1 MCREMCVGGRIVHAG
16 LGRSH
21 ELAVP
26 GTGGRGLHHGGIE
39 SVKPVWT
46 EAMRQAVASQR
57 HSWPK
62 RRTRDKSWLL
72 LG

>member
-1 MCREMCVGGRIVHAG
+1 MCVGGRIVHAG
-16 LGRSH
+16 LGRSGQVQRPVR
-21 ELAVP
+21 AADA
-26 GTGGRGLHHGGIE
+26 RGLHHGGIE